1 LALAPDPFGRPAISS
16 SLSIKPFV
24 WPSRVYY
31 EDTDMSGVV
40 YHANYLK
47 FFERARTEW
56 LRSFGFDQE
65 TLRRDH
71 HLVFALRRMELDF
84 MRAARLDDLLEV
96 SVTPVLLKQVY
107 FVLEQEARIGG
118 ESIARAKVQ
127 VVCLDY
133 PAFTPRVVPD
143 FIKRKI
149 QE

>member
-1 LALAPDPFGRPAISS
+1 
-16 SLSIKPFV
+16 
-24 WPSRVYY
+24 
-31 EDTDMSGVV
+31 MSGVV

-65 TLRRDH
+65 PLRRDH

>member
-1 LALAPDPFGRPAISS
+1 
-16 SLSIKPFV
+16 
-24 WPSRVYY
+24 
-31 EDTDMSGVV
+31 MSGVV

-56 LRSFGFDQE
+56 LRGFGFDQE

-71 HLVFALRRMELDF
+71 QLVFALRRMELDF
-84 MRAARLDDLLEV
+84 QRAARLDDLLEV
-96 SVTPVLLKQVY
+96 SVTPSGLKQVT
-107 FVLEQEARIGG
+107 FSIEQEARRGG
-118 ESIARAKVQ
+118 EPIARARVQ
-127 VVCLDY
+127 IACLNY

>member
-16 SLSIKPFV
+16 SQSIKPFV

-65 TLRRDH
+65 SLRREH
-71 HLVFALRRMELDF
+71 QLVFALRRMELDF
-84 MRAARLDDLLEV
+84 IRAARLDDMLEV
-96 SVTPVLLKQVY
+96 SVVPAVLKQVY
-107 FVLEQEARIGG
+107 FVLEQEARING
-118 ESIARAKVQ
+118 EPIARAKVKIA
-127 VVCLDY
+127 CLDY
-133 PAFTPRVVPD
+133 PAFTPRLVPD

>member
-1 LALAPDPFGRPAISS
+1 
-16 SLSIKPFV
+16 
-24 WPSRVYY
+24 
-31 EDTDMSGVV
+31 MSGVV

-56 LRSFGFDQE
+56 LRCFGFDQE
-65 TLRRDH
+65 SLRREH

-84 MRAARLDDLLEV
+84 IRAARLDDMLEV
-96 SVTPVLLKQVY
+96 SVVPALLKQAY
-107 FVLEQEARIGG
+107 FVLEQEACKGG
-118 ESIARAKVQ
+118 EPIARARVQ
-127 VVCLDY
+127 IACLDY